1 MQRID
6 RVKKGRKKKKRRKSE
21 EKKRDKIE
29 ENDGRTIDYLARYEH
44 DSISITDVIGNE

>member
-6 RVKKGRKKKKRRKSE
+6 RVKKGRKKKREERAKRKKGTKS
-21 EKKRDKIE
+21 K
-29 ENDGRTIDYLARYEH
+29 RTIDYLARYEH